1 MSYTQEY
8 NIESLVDFAYR
19 IYLCSNFGKKRGYD
33 SFIKEIF
40 ENVIGIGI
48 TKIEDITLIDD
59 PWYGDGKGK
68 KITFDNGSIYI
79 HKLTEQYTSNGNYS
93 CDTYKL
99 VKENEPVKIKEINEN
114 YGGM

>member
-8 NIESLVDFAYR
+8 NIERLVDFVYR
-19 IYLCSNFGKKRGYD
+19 IYIYNRVDKKRDYN

-40 ENVIGIGI
+40 ETVIGIKVA
-48 TKIEDITLIDD
+48 KIEDIVLIDD

-99 VKENEPVKIKEINEN
+99 VKENEPVKIKEIHDN
-114 YGGM
+114 